1 MDSPVG
7 LTPLSVDTEADD
19 AVRAADELLA
29 SMSQEDLQVL
39 TEDIPVVDPDDVE
52 DFALT
57 KGQEILRFGSAT
69 TDQDLEDL
77 EKEARPKN
85 TMRNTQWG
93 INVYDAWRTCS
104 TNKKRGIPSLEE
116 GTKPQLDYFL
126 PRFVNE
132 ARRQDGA
139 PYPPRSLYQ
148 MMCSIQR
155 HLRAVR
161 KDCAAVCL
169 VDISRP
175 DQDFQKTV
183 TALDAK
189 MKTLTSLGRGVASKQ
204 AAVISMEDEVML
216 WERGI
221 FSAETAQTL
230 LRTVFYYVGKLFA
243 LRLDEQEH
251 LMLSQVTFGVDSGG
265 R

>member
-85 TMRNTQWG
+85 AMRNTQWG

-139 PYPPRSLYQ
+139 PYPQSRS
-148 MMCSIQR
+148 IR
-155 HLRAVR
+155 
-161 KDCAAVCL
+161 
-169 VDISRP
+169 
-175 DQDFQKTV
+175 
-183 TALDAK
+183 
-189 MKTLTSLGRGVASKQ
+189 
-204 AAVISMEDEVML
+204 
-216 WERGI
+216 
-221 FSAETAQTL
+221 
-230 LRTVFYYVGKLFA
+230 
-243 LRLDEQEH
+243 
-251 LMLSQVTFGVDSGG
+251 
-265 R
+265 